1 MVRENTESLA
11 KEQVHLDEQAK
22 LDAEVDKV
30 LNAADAKYNES
41 LMSELGFDYK
51 LSEAQV
57 IRRERELLARFPGNR
72 IFSANAIRATCVK
85 YGLRFLP
92 TRFYK
97 GHLDAGIGPAVEGY
111 RKMAGGEFLK
121 VQAAELLE
129 GRINPS
135 SEATVQFYIAAPA
148 SEFVLRELPRDPL
161 LFARVSIG
169 KFFLIHKWGDD
180 LLTADIRKG
189 ETDELNWNSEYVQD
203 RRNSAQRRADQLLRD
218 SMSRGMNFDA
228 LRNAESERLGAAWQQ
243 REEVRRMEREM
254 EKDLKRYDGLRSVPS
269 LGDLIGQTRLGGNII

>member
-11 KEQVHLDEQAK
+11 KEQVHLDAQAK

-30 LNAADAKYNES
+30 LNAADEKYNES
-41 LMSELGFDYK
+41 LMQELGFDYK

-57 IRRERELLARFPGNR
+57 IRQERELLSRFPQNR

-97 GHLDAGIGPAVEGY
+97 GHLDAGIGPAVENY
-111 RKMAGGEFLK
+111 RKLAGGEFLK

-129 GRINPS
+129 GVIYAAN
-135 SEATVQFYIAAPA
+135 EATVQFYIAAPA

-180 LLTADIRKG
+180 LKTADLRKG
-189 ETDELNWNSEYVQD
+189 ETDELNWNSEYVSD
-203 RRNSAQRRADQLLRD
+203 RRTTAQRRANQMLRD
-218 SMSRGMNFDA
+218 SISLGMDMDR
-228 LRNAESERLGAAWQQ
+228 LRERADQKLNNQLKA
-243 REEVRRMEREM
+243 ERER
-254 EKDLKRYDGLRSVPS
+254 DFGVIGLAMPNLNS
-269 LGDLIGQTRLGGNII
+269 LLNIRAAD

>member
-11 KEQVHLDEQAK
+11 KEQLHLDAQAK
-22 LDAEVDKV
+22 LDAEVEKV
-30 LNAADAKYNES
+30 LNAADAKYNEN

-57 IRRERELLARFPGNR
+57 IRRERELLARFPANR

-97 GHLDAGIGPAVEGY
+97 GHLDAGIGPAVENY
-111 RKMAGGEFLK
+111 RTLCGGEFLK
-121 VQAAELLE
+121 VQAGELLE
-129 GRINPS
+129 SKIYATDD
-135 SEATVQFYIAAPA
+135 ATVQFYIAAPA

-180 LLTADIRKG
+180 LQTGDLRKG
-189 ETDELNWNSEYVQD
+189 ETDVLNWNSEYVQD
-203 RRNSAQRRADQLLRD
+203 RRTAQQRAADAMLRSSIARGSNMDRLRD
-218 SMSRGMNFDA
+218 EMMMSEGQRTALQRAVDA
-228 LRNAESERLGAAWQQ
+228 LP
-243 REEVRRMEREM
+243 M
-254 EKDLKRYDGLRSVPS
+254 PS
-269 LGDLIGQTRLGGNII
+269 LGSIIGMRTVD